1 MHPVRRRK
9 KRPNYG
15 VRTVEVSRGDNGFGF
30 TISGQQPCILSC
42 IVPGSPAESAGLR
55 AGDYLVAVGGKSVSK
70 VLHDD
75 VVRLI
80 ASSSGVLKLQIAE
93 SYYSDSSDDD
103 VLVTARQK
111 PKYPHKL
118 RSNVQNGRSNATQQG
133 RAAKVVRDLRSGAMF
148 EEPAALD
155 LASPVT
161 SVKGSKGSE
170 SPQWKVPHLP
180 PPLPRLYVQWPPRSA
195 SRLPEVEVEEQQ
207 LLQAVVGYLGTIEM
221 PRKIPPGSRLQIV
234 RGCIK
239 RLRAE
244 KRSHTAVLMAVMT
257 RSLRLT
263 NTAGQVLAV
272 YPADRVTFCGVS
284 SDEDRRHFGVVTTS
298 ASEDPSNS
306 CHVFVIDSR
315 MHIDHQQKAQLFK
328 IDCEVDAA
336 TGYCRQFPAN
346 SDGIVAAVRNFYET
360 GNEVADEPV
369 MADSP
374 QPSNDSTTTTSNS
387 DSGIGFRD
395 DCGNQLDRILVVDVQ
410 NQRLHIQQIGD
421 ERRASTDCQRLAVRA
436 MPEAH
441 FATASNRSRSP
452 LSSSSSEA
460 EDGGGGGGGMAVRE
474 ENMSISSG
482 CGAAKSPDPMLT
494 DRRSTDDMSVTS
506 NRSREHQLSDS
517 SPLYN
522 KLSPKVFGV
531 APPPTSQSLEDLKVG
546 EEAAECSSTNLART
560 QQHWGSLQELRSFVS
575 DCFESTTATE
585 RLQEDTRQD
594 GVSCWATSFEK
605 LLEDPDGLHAFAE
618 FLKKEISHEN
628 IYFWVACERYRSVED
643 GEERQR
649 LAREIFDKHLCL
661 GAPEPVNVDSHAR
674 QVTQEQLGAAHPH
687 LFLQAQKQIF
697 NLMKFDSYPRFIKSD
712 LYQECSLRETS
723 GEKLPFHGKIDSAL
737 ELHLSSHSKSSS
749 NSSPQQ
755 LHTKLKKSRSDAEER
770 LRRKSLLPWSRKS
783 RCKSRDREQ
792 QQQQQQ
798 QRAAAVAD
806 DAESSMSS
814 SRSSLASWDVAL
826 NSCLCRVV
834 LPGGATTVVQI
845 RPPPQTIRH
854 LVQRLLEK
862 RALGYTHFQVFV
874 LNPLILDEDATTLG
888 GQEVRVEN
896 LIVFQLDLPNRKT
909 VKVKSKVNES
919 LAQVLRPILQKY
931 NYRLE
936 MVTLCLM
943 SENEVVEPSVSVVA
957 VDNQRLQVLT
967 RSTPTELWA
976 PHGKVKSAATLDEIT
991 NRVFEELLQG
1001 KSESTTRRTAS
1012 DQGSL
1017 RSEDWGS
1024 ENSSG
1029 LVSRFL
1035 RRDSAFLERGR
1046 DFRHRSKKAAKHQQN
1061 NTGVAIVRD
1070 DSSSGGGAG
1079 GGAAS
1084 CANGAATSHGTAA
1097 VGTEKKQVLT
1107 KLPPIIAKLKPGN
1120 KVEGKSESE
1129 VLYED
1134 LNRAQRSRLEDQR
1147 GTEINFELPDF
1158 LKDKENAPQ
1167 SGKKFRKFRRDGVE
1181 TIGNSKFYPDSTE
1194 ETKTGLSYHNENTP
1208 APGLM
1213 SRLSQLDQSFSTD
1226 GIIPDPDEAQEYFL
1240 GRKLHATPVA
1250 AAATTTDRSSPVMPM
1265 RARAINDPPPPLP
1278 PKPKL
1283 PPPPPSSW
1291 PLERNDMK
1299 LRNCRVRRTVYLD
1312 QPSSSFV

>member
-118 RSNVQNGRSNATQQG
+118 RSNVQNARTNGTQQG

-148 EEPAALD
+148 VEPAALD
-155 LASPVT
+155 LASPVAST
-161 SVKGSKGSE
+161 AKASKGPE

-180 PPLPRLYVQWPPRSA
+180 PPLPRLYVEWPPRSA
-195 SRLPEVEVEEQQ
+195 SRLPEAEVEEHEI
-207 LLQAVVGYLGTIEM
+207 LEAVVGYLGTIEM

-244 KRSHTAVLMAVMT
+244 KRSHTAVLMAVLT

-263 NTAGQVLAV
+263 NPAGQVLAV
-272 YPADRVTFCGVS
+272 YPADRVAFCGVS

-315 MHIDHQQKAQLFK
+315 LHADHQQKAQLFK
-328 IDCEVDAA
+328 IDCEVDAV
-336 TGYCRQFPAN
+336 TGHCRQFPVN
-346 SDGIVAAVRNFYET
+346 SDGVVAAVRSYYES
-360 GNEVADEPV
+360 GNDVVDEPV

-421 ERRASTDCQRLAVRA
+421 CEERLAVRA
-436 MPEAH
+436 MPDAH
-441 FATASNRSRSP
+441 SASNRSRSP
-452 LSSSSSEA
+452 LSSSNSDCA
-460 EDGGGGGGGMAVRE
+460 GVARE
-474 ENMSISSG
+474 ENMSVSSG
-482 CGAAKSPDPMLT
+482 AKSPHQVH
-494 DRRSTDDMSVTS
+494 STDDMSV
-506 NRSREHQLSDS
+506 S
-517 SPLYN
+517 SLYN
-522 KLSPKVFGV
+522 KLSPKVFNV

-546 EEAAECSSTNLART
+546 EEAAESSPSSLART

-575 DCFESTTATE
+575 DCFESTATTE
-585 RLQEDTRQD
+585 RLEDTRQD

-643 GEERQR
+643 DEERQR

-712 LYQECSLRETS
+712 LYQECSLRETT
-723 GEKLPFHGKIDSAL
+723 GEKLPFHGKIDAAL
-737 ELHLSSHSKSSS
+737 ELHHSNHSKSSS

-770 LRRKSLLPWSRKS
+770 SRRKSFKPWSRKS
-783 RCKSRDREQ
+783 RCKSRDRVAG
-792 QQQQQQ
+792 
-798 QRAAAVAD
+798 AATATGDDV
-806 DAESSMSS
+806 DAESSVSLSSRRS
-814 SRSSLASWDVAL
+814 SRSSLASWDLAL
-826 NSCLCRVV
+826 NSGSLCRVV
-834 LPGGATTVVQI
+834 LPDGATTVVQI
-845 RPPPQTIRH
+845 RPPQTVRQ

-862 RALGYTHFQVFV
+862 RALGYAHFQVF
-874 LNPLILDEDATTLG
+874 LAHSDKPLILDEDATTLG

-943 SENEVVEPSVSVVA
+943 SENEVVEPSVSVVT

-967 RSTPTELWA
+967 RSTPTECWHA
-976 PHGKVKSAATLDEIT
+976 SECGPPPSHGKVKSAATLDEIT

-1001 KSESTTRRTAS
+1001 KSEGTTRRTAS

-1046 DFRHRSKKAAKHQQN
+1046 DFRHRSKKAAKHHPN
-1061 NTGVAIVRD
+1061 SNASSSAAARD
-1070 DSSSGGGAG
+1070 EGSSGGGVG
-1079 GGAAS
+1079 GGTPAAPTTTTS
-1084 CANGAATSHGTAA
+1084 TTTNATGTGSASD
-1097 VGTEKKQVLT
+1097 KKPVLT

-1129 VLYED
+1129 
-1134 LNRAQRSRLEDQR
+1134 
-1147 GTEINFELPDF
+1147 ELPDF

-1167 SGKKFRKFRRDGVE
+1167 SGKKFRKLRRDGGAE
-1181 TIGNSKFYPDSTE
+1181 SIGNSKFYPDSTE
-1194 ETKTGLSYHNENTP
+1194 ETRSGLSYHNENAPTT
-1208 APGLM
+1208 PGLM
-1213 SRLSQLDQSFSTD
+1213 SRLSQLEQSFSAD
-1226 GIIPDPDEAQEYFL
+1226 GIIPDPDQAQDYFM
-1240 GRKLHATPVA
+1240 GRKATATPVA
-1250 AAATTTDRSSPVMPM
+1250 QLTATPVAQPIRGTRAARGD
-1265 RARAINDPPPPLP
+1265 DPPPPLP

-1283 PPPPPSSW
+1283 PPPPPTSSW
-1291 PLERNDMK
+1291 PLDRNDTK